1 MVKVGDAAPAFTLK
15 TTDKSDVNLADY
27 HGKNVIL
34 AFYPGAFTGV
44 CDKEICTFQDNFSRL
59 SESGTVV
66 LGISVDFPMG
76 EC

>member
-34 AFYPGAFTGV
+34 AFYPGAFTG
-44 CDKEICTFQDNFSRL
+44 CLLYTSDAADED
-59 SESGTVV
+59 
-66 LGISVDFPMG
+66 
-76 EC
+76 